1 MVRTQQAV
9 RQPVE
14 GADPHAALAGAHQLP
29 DTMTH
34 LRRRFVGKRHRHNR
48 VWRAVFHAHQPGDT
62 MHQYARLTTAR
73 ARQHQK
79 VAAWRGHRFALF
91 VIKAVEQVRNVHWHR
106 RVKIGWA
113 EKRNALRQKAGYIY
127 RFADY
132 ISEVRDANR
141 EISRC
146 GSKRLSQV
154 CIRSPF
160 SGLIQQACIP
170 LRIAPPTSVVRSS
183 QHVRSRRSAR

>member
-1 MVRTQQAV
+1 MVRTQQTV

-91 VIKAVEQVRNVHWHR
+91 VIKAVEQVETS
-106 RVKIGWA
+106 IGTA
-113 EKRNALRQKAGYIY
+113 A
-127 RFADY
+127 
-132 ISEVRDANR
+132 
-141 EISRC
+141 
-146 GSKRLSQV
+146 
-154 CIRSPF
+154 
-160 SGLIQQACIP
+160 
-170 LRIAPPTSVVRSS
+170 
-183 QHVRSRRSAR
+183 

>member
-1 MVRTQQAV
+1 
-9 RQPVE
+9 
-14 GADPHAALAGAHQLP
+14 
-29 DTMTH
+29 
-34 LRRRFVGKRHRHNR
+34 
-48 VWRAVFHAHQPGDT
+48 

-154 CIRSPF
+154 ASDRHFP
-160 SGLIQQACIP
+160 
-170 LRIAPPTSVVRSS
+170 V
-183 QHVRSRRSAR
+183 

>member
-1 MVRTQQAV
+1 
-9 RQPVE
+9 
-14 GADPHAALAGAHQLP
+14 
-29 DTMTH
+29 
-34 LRRRFVGKRHRHNR
+34 
-48 VWRAVFHAHQPGDT
+48 

-91 VIKAVEQVRNVHWHR
+91 VIKAVEQVRNVDWHR
-106 RVKIGWA
+106 RVKIGRA

-127 RFADY
+127 RSADY
-132 ISEVRDANR
+132 IGEVRDANR

-160 SGLIQQACIP
+160 PGSVIQQACIP

-183 QHVRSRRSAR
+183 PTRTISPIRHVEFFRSQKVHIAERFWSARAGQRAAQTQNNPPNQTVPAGRYRLAIAAERPFLRQLF

>member
-14 GADPHAALAGAHQLP
+14 GADPHTALASAHQLP

-48 VWRAVFHAHQPGDT
+48 IRRAVFHAHQPGDT

-79 VAAWRGHRFALF
+79 VAAWRGYRFALF

-113 EKRNALRQKAGYIY
+113 EKRNALRQKLGIY
-127 RFADY
+127 TDLLIISARSEMPTGKFPDAAVNGCPRFASDRHFP
-132 ISEVRDANR
+132 V
-141 EISRC
+141 
-146 GSKRLSQV
+146 
-154 CIRSPF
+154 
-160 SGLIQQACIP
+160 
-170 LRIAPPTSVVRSS
+170 
-183 QHVRSRRSAR
+183 

>member
-1 MVRTQQAV
+1 
-9 RQPVE
+9 
-14 GADPHAALAGAHQLP
+14 
-29 DTMTH
+29 
-34 LRRRFVGKRHRHNR
+34 
-48 VWRAVFHAHQPGDT
+48 

-146 GSKRLSQV
+146 GSKRLSGLHQ
-154 CIRSPF
+154 IAIFRSD
-160 SGLIQQACIP
+160 
-170 LRIAPPTSVVRSS
+170 PTSLHSAANCPT
-183 QHVRSRRSAR
+183 HVSGEIVPNM